1 MSKAVNLE
9 RCWTSIRFEAD
20 VNEEELAAWLMI
32 GCGALGCEVE
42 NLPGGRIVVKS
53 SFESKKLSKTALG
66 DLTERL
72 EEYGLGKSL
81 RTLKVEEFA
90 EEDWLAKW
98 KEGFEAFSIGKH
110 FIVCPVWQRDRF
122 AKGSNGKCVIVINP
136 AMAFGTGLHA
146 TTQYCLKSIEK
157 CDLNNR
163 VLDVGT
169 GSAILSIGTAL
180 LYPKASI
187 VALDNHPQ
195 AIENARENI
204 QLNHVENRIELIFGE
219 PETVLSRQFDCILSN
234 ITCEDI
240 IALLPDYMKVLA
252 PSGKIICAGILKDK
266 FALLEAA
273 LDKLELQIVDREDTG
288 EWTGVT
294 LVAKALP

>member
-1 MSKAVNLE
+1 MSKAINVE
-9 RCWTSIRFEAD
+9 RLWTSIRFEAE
-20 VNEEELAAWLMI
+20 VNEEELAAWLII

-42 NLPGGRIVVKS
+42 NLQGGKIAVKS
-53 SFESKKLSKTALG
+53 SFESKVLNEIALNELTA
-66 DLTERL
+66 RL

-81 RTLKVEEFA
+81 RTLKIEKIA
-90 EEDWLAKW
+90 DEDWLAKW

-122 AKGSNGKCVIVINP
+122 AKGNNGKCVILINP

-157 CDLNNR
+157 SDLNCR

-204 QLNHVENRIELIFGE
+204 QLNSVEDRIELIFGE

-240 IALLPDYMKVLA
+240 IALLPDYMKMLA
-252 PSGKIICAGILKDK
+252 PTGKIICAGILKEK
-266 FALLEAA
+266 LTLLEAA
-273 LDKLELQIVDREDTG
+273 VNKHKLLVVDREDTG
-288 EWTGVT
+288 EWVGIT
-294 LVAKALP
+294 LSS